1 MRILHLLA
9 TGMHG
14 GAATAAI
21 TLARLQQQWEEVTLV
36 LPRRHSLGQEVKA
49 LEQAGV
55 AVMPLDL
62 KFQRR
67 LGGWWV
73 YLQALRARH
82 FDVAHVHLPDPTTG
96 MWPAIGARW
105 AGIPLVV
112 AHEHLPMAI
121 RPEHWTWKQ
130 RLGRK
135 LMQRVVHR
143 FLAVT
148 DYSAQYLVQNFGI
161 APSRVSVLHL
171 GVDRAAFGC
180 APDKRAAKAALGIEA
195 TTSVVSIVGNLI
207 DERKGHCI
215 LLQAV
220 SEVLRTVPDL
230 CVLIIGGGPKAAE
243 FQQFAEQHGVSAHC
257 RFVGQVP
264 LAQVP
269 NYIAASDVLA
279 VPSFDEGFGLVAL
292 EAMAA
297 GVPPVASAVGGL
309 LDIVEDGVTG
319 LMVPAGDSEALASA
333 LTRVL
338 TDAEYRS
345 ALGQT
350 AKQAVA
356 ERWDAEKLAQSQVEL
371 YRDWLG
377 PRRSAVA
384 N

>member
-292 EAMAA
+292 EAMAV

-319 LMVPAGDSEALASA
+319 LLVPAGDSEALASA

-338 TDAEYRS
+338 TDAEYGS

-350 AKQAVA
+350 AMQVVA
-356 ERWDAEKLAQSQVEL
+356 ERWDAEKLAQSQVAL

>member
-36 LPRRHSLGQEVKA
+36 LPRRHSLDQEVMA

-67 LGGWWV
+67 LGGWWT
-73 YLQALRARH
+73 YLQALRPRH

-112 AHEHLPMAI
+112 AHEHHPMAI
-121 RPEHWTWKQ
+121 PPGQWTWKQ
-130 RLGRK
+130 RLARR
-135 LMQRVVHR
+135 LMQRTVHQ

-148 DYSAQYLVQNFGI
+148 RYSADYLQEYCKV
-161 APSRVSVLHL
+161 APSRISVLHL
-171 GVDRAAFGC
+171 GVDRAAFSN
-180 APDKRAAKAALGIEA
+180 APARVAARAALGIEA
-195 TTSVVSIVGNLI
+195 TAPVVSIVGNLI
-207 DERKGHCI
+207 DERKGHYVLLDAVATLAQRLPNLHVYIVGDGPRI
-215 LLQAV
+215 L
-220 SEVLRTVPDL
+220 
-230 CVLIIGGGPKAAE
+230 E
-243 FQQFAEQHGVSAHC
+243 FQQYAVQIGVSDYC
-257 RFVGQVP
+257 RFTGRLP
-264 LAQVP
+264 FAGLLEH
-269 NYIAASDVLA
+269 IASSDVLA
-279 VPSFDEGFGLVAL
+279 MPSFDEGFGLAAL

-319 LMVPAGDSEALASA
+319 LLVPAGDSEALASA

-338 TDAEYRS
+338 TDAEYGS

-350 AKQAVA
+350 AKQVVA
-356 ERWDAEKLAQSQVEL
+356 ERWDAEKLAQSQVAL
-371 YRDWLG
+371 YREWLG